1 MKKKKAK
8 KKQPAKKVTPKKAAR
23 KKVPAKKKVGKKKAK
38 AKRVKARQ
46 LTQEEAK
53 QFAKEKSRA
62 REYAA
67 NPRRLGDLL
76 KAITEKAMRNKDDL
90 KKIWDGLWALIR
102 LVRAWLTGKYR
113 DVPLKTVLLAIAA
126 IIYFLNPFDVIPDFI
141 PVVGYVDDA
150 AVIAYA
156 INSIRGDLD
165 KFLEWEGSKK

>member
-67 NPRRLGDLL
+67 NPRRLRDLL

-113 DVPLKTVLLAIAA
+113 DVPLKTILLAIAA

-165 KFLEWEGSKK
+165 KFLEWEASKK